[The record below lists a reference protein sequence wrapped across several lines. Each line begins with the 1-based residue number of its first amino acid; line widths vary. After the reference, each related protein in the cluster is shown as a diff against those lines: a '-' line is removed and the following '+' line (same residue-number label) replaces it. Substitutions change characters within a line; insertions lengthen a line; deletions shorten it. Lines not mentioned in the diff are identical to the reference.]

1 MKIHQVPHK
10 ILATSLLGTKEEPW
24 MDQNII
30 YLYWEVW
37 VEENIKFRMEGW
49 VN

>member
-24 MDQNII
+24 MDQNIKYKKGGLGESKYKI
-30 YLYWEVW
+30 
-37 VEENIKFRMEGW
+37 
-49 VN
+49 